1 MQMPTILNMM
11 KKRYFISTVV
21 LLLFGFTLSL
31 QAQTLIV
38 QGRVV
43 DGITGEAMPFVNI
56 VEVDNNGRFIAGT
69 TTDDN
74 GNYMLR
80 ISSRQTKIMASFIGY
95 AKNTVEVDGKS
106 IINIILIQDTQLFD
120 EVVVSA
126 DRISNDGVVAVRD
139 RAAAVSRVEMRDLE
153 TVSTSTVEE
162 MLQGRIGNVDISAV
176 SGDPGAGLNIR
187 IRGTAT
193 LNAKN
198 NPLIVVNGIPYDA
211 NLEGFDFTSA
221 DVERFGSLIDVAPE
235 DIETIEVLK
244 DAASTAIWG
253 SKAANGVLMI
263 KTKRGIKSKPI
274 FDYSYKTTQAREP
287 KHIPMLDGGG
297 YARLIT
303 DQHFNV
309 NRGQFQHME
318 IAFDP
323 SWPQYHNFS
332 QNTSWI
338 DKITQVALIQ
348 QHNFSVRGGGDKSR
362 YNLSMG
368 YNDEEGTTIGNDL
381 RRLTLRNS
389 LDYDLSS
396 KLRFNSD
403 ILYTHYDQNSNFWD
417 NVREIAYQ
425 KMPNMSI
432 FERDTLNNVSDIY
445 FTPPSTIQGN
455 SDWMYNPVAFS
466 DLGNLSRIRNNTRAS
481 VNLRYNPVTTLEL
494 STTITLDIFDEK
506 VERFLPF
513 KALGFNYDS
522 HLTNQANNA
531 FNKKSSVFTFS
542 RAVYRPFDDEMH
554 SLIIVGQFDT
564 EQSAN
569 RSFGVTTSRAPS
581 PVLRIPVGDKN
592 LNNFYSGFSEF
603 RSMGYF
609 ASAHY
614 KYRDKYLFSAG
625 AKYEGNSRFSPET
638 RWGLFPTVSFAW
650 RISEESFL
658 DNINFLDDFRFR
670 GSWGQTGNMPDQN
683 YLYFNTY
690 TAGAHLAFLD
700 MPGVQP
706 TGPELTS
713 LRWETIEQ
721 KNLGI
726 TVTSFKGR
734 LNIEADV
741 YRKTTSDLYL
751 PFYNIPGHSGY
762 NNIKI
767 NDGEMVNQGWEF
779 MIDYQVFNRR
789 DFELSFNFNTSQN
802 KNIVVRLPENYSLEY
817 GNMLE
822 NGNYKISIVPGQPLG
837 GFFGYMFLGVY
848 STDDDAIVYGADGQ
862 PVFALNR
869 KEPMRMIHGGAG
881 RYQFMGGDAI
891 YADMNYDGIIDERD
905 LVYLGDLN
913 PKLMGGFSLRSRY
926 KAFILS
932 VFFNY
937 KIGQS
942 IINQT
947 RMNTEKMYGYENQSI
962 ATNWRWRRQGD
973 QTIVPRALFGEGYNW
988 MGSDRFVE
996 DGSFVRLRSASFSY
1010 MLPKSACDKIG
1021 VKDMRLFV
1029 MGYNIYTWTRYSGQD
1044 PDVPIPSNPTELPKD
1059 YSRTPPSFRI
1069 TLGVN
1074 ITF

>member
-1 MQMPTILNMM
+1 MM
-11 KKRYFISTVV
+11 KKIYVFSFAMLVF
-21 LLLFGFTLSL
+21 LGFCPGL
-31 QAQTLIV
+31 QAQTFLI
-38 QGRVV
+38 QGQVL
-43 DGITGEAMPFVNI
+43 DGATGEAMPFVNM
-56 VEVDNNGRFIAGT
+56 VEVDNNGRFIGGT

-74 GNYMLR
+74 GYYMLR
-80 ISSRQTKIMASFIGY
+80 VSNNRARIMASFIGY
-95 AKNTVEVDGKS
+95 AKHTVEVDGRS
-106 IINIILIQDTQLFD
+106 VINFILIQDFQFFD
-120 EVVVSA
+120 EVVVTA

-139 RAAAVSRVEMRDLE
+139 RNVAVARVEMRELE
-153 TVSTSTVEE
+153 WVSTTTVEE
-162 MLQGRIGNVDISAV
+162 MLQGRVGNVDISAV

-211 NLEGFDFTSA
+211 NLDGFDFASA

-253 SKAANGVLMI
+253 SRAANGVLMI
-263 KTKRGIKSKPI
+263 KTKRGIRSKPI

-309 NRGQFQHME
+309 NRGQFQHNE
-318 IAFDP
+318 IAFNP
-323 SWPQYHNFS
+323 SWFNYHNFS
-332 QNTSWI
+332 QNTNWI
-338 DKITQVALIQ
+338 EEITKVALIQ

-368 YNDEEGTTIGNDL
+368 YTDEEGTTIGNDMK
-381 RRLTLRNS
+381 RLTLRNS

-403 ILYTHYDQNSNFWD
+403 ILYTFYDQNSNFWD

-432 FERDTLNNVSDIY
+432 FERDSLNNVSDIY

-455 SDWMYNPVAFS
+455 SDWMYNPVAFAN
-466 DLGNLSRIRNNTRAS
+466 LGELSRIRNNARAS
-481 VNLRYNPVTTLEL
+481 VSLRYNPVTTLEL
-494 STTITLDIFDEK
+494 SNTITLDIFDEK

-531 FNKKSSVFTFS
+531 FNKRSSIYTFT
-542 RAVYRPFDDEMH
+542 RAIYRPVENNVH
-554 SLIIVGQFDT
+554 SLIIVGQFDS
-564 EQSAN
+564 EQSVN

-581 PVLRIPVGDKN
+581 PVLTIPVGDKN
-592 LNNFYSGFSEF
+592 LNSFYSGFSEF

-614 KYRDKYLFSAG
+614 KFKDKYLLSAG

-638 RWGLFPTVSFAW
+638 RWGLFPTISLAW

-658 DNINFLDDFRFR
+658 SKATFLGDFRFR
-670 GSWGQTGNMPDQN
+670 GSWGQSGNMPGQN

-690 TAGAHLAFLD
+690 SAGAHLAYLD

-713 LRWETIEQ
+713 LRWETIDQ

-726 TVTSFKGR
+726 TITSFNSR

-779 MIDYQVFNRR
+779 MIDFQVLNKK
-789 DFELSFNFNTSQN
+789 DFELSFNFNTSHNQ
-802 KNIVVRLPENYSLEY
+802 NIVVRLPENYSLEY

-837 GFFGYMFLGVY
+837 GFFGYRYLGVY
-848 STDDDAIVYGADGQ
+848 RTDEDAIVYGADGK

-869 KEPMRMIHGGAG
+869 TEPMRMIHGGAG
-881 RYQFMGGDAI
+881 RYQFMGGDAT
-891 YADMNYDGIIDERD
+891 YADINHDGIIDERD

-913 PKLMGGFSLRSRY
+913 PSLMGGFSMRSRY

-937 KIGQS
+937 KLGQS

-973 QTIVPRALFGEGYNW
+973 QTMVPRALFGEGYNW

-996 DGSFVRLRSASFSY
+996 DGSFVRLRSASLSY
-1010 MLPKSACDKIG
+1010 MLPQSACRKIG
-1021 VKDMRLFV
+1021 VKEMRLFV
-1029 MGYNIYTWTRYSGQD
+1029 MGYNIFTWTRYTGQD
-1044 PDVPIPSNPTELPKD
+1044 PDVPIPSNPSDLPKD

-1069 TLGVN
+1069 TLGTN

>member
-1 MQMPTILNMM
+1 MLTTFFLMRRTFLIILA
-11 KKRYFISTVV
+11 TVV
-21 LLLFGFTLSL
+21 LTGIGNMV
-31 QAQTLIV
+31 QAQSFIV
-38 QGRVV
+38 TGQVK
-43 DGITGEAMPFVNI
+43 DGITGESIPFVNV
-56 VEVDNNGRFIAGT
+56 VEVDNNGRFVAGT

-74 GNYMLR
+74 GNYVIR
-80 ISSRQTKIMASFIGY
+80 VSSSTAKIMVSFIGY
-95 AKNTVEVDGKS
+95 AKNTLD
-106 IINIILIQDTQLFD
+106 INGQSVIDFILMPDMQMVD
-120 EVVVSA
+120 EVVVTA
-126 DRISNDGVVAVRD
+126 ERISNDGVTAVRD
-139 RAAAVSRVEMRDLE
+139 RGVAVSRIEMKELE
-153 TVSTSTVEE
+153 GVRTTNIEE

-193 LNAKN
+193 LNARN

-211 NLEGFDFTSA
+211 NLEGFDFSTA

-274 FDYSYKTTQAREP
+274 FDYSYKITQAREP
-287 KHIPMLDGGG
+287 RQIPMLDGGG

-309 NRGQFQHME
+309 NRGQFSHNE

-332 QNTSWI
+332 QNTNWI
-338 DKITQVALIQ
+338 DQITQIAHIN

-362 YNLSMG
+362 YNLSMS

-389 LDYDLSS
+389 LDYDLST

-403 ILYTHYDQNSNFWD
+403 ILYTHYDQTSNFWD

-425 KMPNMSI
+425 KMPNMSV
-432 FERDTLNNVSDIY
+432 FERDTLNNLSDIY
-445 FTPPSTIQGN
+445 FTPFSTLQG
-455 SDWMYNPVAFS
+455 SSSWMYNPLAFA
-466 DLGNLSRIRNNTRAS
+466 DLAYLDRIRNNTRAS
-481 VNLRYNPVTTLEL
+481 VNLRYLPFEKLEI

-506 VERFLPF
+506 VERFLPY
-513 KALGFNYDS
+513 KALGFSFDS

-531 FNKKSSVFTFS
+531 FNKKSSVFSFT
-542 RAVYRPFDDEMH
+542 RAIYRPVENDVH
-554 SLIIVGQFDT
+554 SVIIVSQFDT
-564 EQSAN
+564 EQSVN

-581 PVLRIPVGDKN
+581 PVLQIPVGDKT
-592 LNNFYSGFSEF
+592 LNSFYSGLSEF

-609 ASAHY
+609 LNANY
-614 KYRDKYLFSAG
+614 KLLDRYILTAG

-638 RWGLFPTVSFAW
+638 RWGLFPTVSLAW
-650 RISEESFL
+650 RASEELFMQWAG
-658 DNINFLDDFRFR
+658 FLDDLRFR

-690 TAGAHLAFLD
+690 TAGAHLAYLD

-706 TGPELTS
+706 SGPELTS
-713 LRWETIEQ
+713 LRWETIDQ

-726 TVTSFKGR
+726 SLSAFNSR

-741 YRKTTSDLYL
+741 YRKTTNDLYL
-751 PFYNIPGHSGY
+751 PYYNIPWHSGY
-762 NNIKI
+762 TNIKI
-767 NDGEMVNQGWEF
+767 NDGEMVNQGWELMADF
-779 MIDYQVFNRR
+779 QVINNR
-789 DFELSFNFNTSQN
+789 DFELAFNFNTSHNQ
-802 KNIVVRLPENYSLEY
+802 NIVIRLPENYSLEY

-822 NGNYKISIVPGQPLG
+822 NGNYRISIVPGQPLG

-848 STDDDAIVYGADGQ
+848 STDEDAIVYGSDGQ
-862 PVFALNR
+862 PVYALNR
-869 KEPMRMIHGGAG
+869 NEPMSMIHGGPAG
-881 RYQFMGGDAI
+881 YQFMGGDAI
-891 YADMNYDGIIDERD
+891 YADINYDGVIDERD

-913 PKLMGGFSLRSRY
+913 PDLMGGFNLRTRY
-926 KAFILS
+926 KALTLN

-937 KIGQS
+937 KVGQK

-973 QTIVPRALFGEGYNW
+973 ETIVPRALFGQGYNW

-996 DGSFVRLRSASFSY
+996 DGSFLRLRTASVSY
-1010 MLPKSACDKIG
+1010 MLPAGLTKRLG
-1021 VKDMRLFV
+1021 VKDMRV
-1029 MGYNIYTWTRYSGQD
+1029 YAMGYNLFTWTKYTGQD
-1044 PDVPIPSNPTELPKD
+1044 PDVPIPSNPSELPKD

-1069 TLGVN
+1069 TLGTN